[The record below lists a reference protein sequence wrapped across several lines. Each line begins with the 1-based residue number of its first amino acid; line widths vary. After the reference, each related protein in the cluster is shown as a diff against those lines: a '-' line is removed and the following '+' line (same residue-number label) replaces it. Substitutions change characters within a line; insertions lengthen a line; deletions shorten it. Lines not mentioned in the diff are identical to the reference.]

1 MICLCS
7 PLGVLSTHVKLTEFY
22 DWIDV
27 GEKKKLKITL
37 GCWLEQ
43 NQVNAGAKDFSRVR
57 KGNKM
62 EPLKCSTNSKE
73 GRKGKKKKRWRNSRR
88 GKKDITR

>member
-1 MICLCS
+1 MLWG
-7 PLGVLSTHVKLTEFY
+7 GV
-22 DWIDV
+22 W
-27 GEKKKLKITL
+27 GEKDIKNNPGLLTWTKP
-37 GCWLEQ
+37 
-43 NQVNAGAKDFSRVR
+43 VNAGAKDFSRVR
-57 KGNKM
+57 KENKM